1 MLLPLLMLMLML
13 FSQSQSLV
21 PPKSLQAS
29 DEVEVSVVET
39 VTVTDDVGH
48 AEVETVTENLPRLP
62 RNKLEP
68 APGCLRGYD
77 SEDGRHDEVVEWR
90 ILGRGWGQR
99 E

>member
-1 MLLPLLMLMLML
+1 MLMLML

-21 PPKSLQAS
+21 PPKSLLAS
-29 DEVEVSVVET
+29 DEVEVSVVGT
-39 VTVTDDVGH
+39 VTVTDDVSH
-48 AEVETVTENLPRLP
+48 AEIETVTENVPRLP
-62 RNKLEP
+62 QNKPESGP
-68 APGCLRGYD
+68 ECLRGYD